1 MLVRLSFT
9 PEVLLAYSA
18 VQAGSLP
25 MVQLEVP
32 PHVRNMAAFEAHMRQ
47 KVRFQV
53 KKGIVFLDGDFEV
66 PKEAGT
72 MAVKDGSII
81 VVADAQKMYQEW
93 DIANGVAQ
101 VLQVAGVPNKATV
114 GNAGASKGGAQQQ
127 QQQQ

>member
-1 MLVRLSFT
+1 MVWWWGLSERLVVHSERYSVRWSVSASGTSASAKDSPSVDMLVRLSFT

-32 PHVRNMAAFEAHMRQ
+32 PHVRSMAAFEAHMRQ

-66 PKEAGT
+66 PKEAT
-72 MAVKDGSII
+72 RRQAP
-81 VVADAQKMYQEW
+81 W
-93 DIANGVAQ
+93 R
-101 VLQVAGVPNKATV
+101 
-114 GNAGASKGGAQQQ
+114 
-127 QQQQ
+127 